1 MFLEIDGTF
10 WVQLV
15 NFAVF
20 FAILNAIFLRPVGR
34 AIAQRRAHIDE
45 VKNDLE
51 RYRKELTEFR
61 AQTEAKLAAA
71 RREASERLTRA
82 RAAAGDQAASLGAE
96 YAERATSITEAA
108 RVAVAAELT
117 AASSAEPALA
127 QSLAADML
135 AKALASGGRA

>member
-1 MFLEIDGTF
+1 MFLQIDGTF

-15 NFAVF
+15 NFALF

-51 RYRKELTEFR
+51 RYHQELSELR
-61 AQTEAKLAAA
+61 AQAEAKLAAA
-71 RREASERLTRA
+71 RRDASERLTQGRS
-82 RAAAGDQAASLGAE
+82 AASDEAASIGAE
-96 YAERATSITEAA
+96 YTEQAASITEAA
-108 RVAVAAELT
+108 RTAVAAELA
-117 AASSAEPALA
+117 AASSKEPALA

-135 AKALASGGRA
+135 AKAMATGGRA